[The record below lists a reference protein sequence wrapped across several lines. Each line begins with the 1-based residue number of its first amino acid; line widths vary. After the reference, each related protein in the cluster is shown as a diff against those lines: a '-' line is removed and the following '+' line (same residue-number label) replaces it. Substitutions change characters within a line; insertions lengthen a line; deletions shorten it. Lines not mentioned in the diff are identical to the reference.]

1 MGRCRRAWLLAAASA
16 AALAAVNANTLSS
29 KLASERL
36 LADEAEDEDKTV
48 PFNSWNNVPDT
59 LSHLLAFVLV
69 LLGAH
74 LLGLFFPKY
83 FYLPLITG
91 YLVAGILS
99 GPFLANLL
107 NEDVVDM
114 LGSYVNAFALS
125 FISFQAGQEIYL
137 PELRPQIKSILALLS
152 TYYCTAM
159 VLGTSVF
166 ILAAGAF
173 FYSDLAHS
181 CQLGIALMFASI
193 SVLVSPSTV
202 MALKIEL
209 NNVGPFT
216 HLALGTCMTAEFVV
230 LVSFSVSR
238 VVASIYCAK
247 LDVSP
252 VSIVFTM
259 AVVLMNLVLGAL
271 LGLVIILIFQIPSGK
286 PDTVPG
292 ATALPAHAIS
302 ISSGRTSTSQQHK
315 KMQQR
320 TDSKQDMSDLEQAID
335 DPDQVPHPHN
345 ASIEETDSDRL
356 LSKPQWWTE
365 RKALYLKGF
374 IWLLIG
380 YLFYLFTNTLSE
392 LTTAHFGLVWQVKFE
407 ALLVLMLASCAAG
420 HYAAI
425 RPQMHVILDTVAPY
439 MFLPFFVMTGASLQ
453 LDKVLDVLPLMSL
466 YLVLRYT
473 AIFLAI
479 YGGGRFL
486 LKLPPRHY
494 KHLWLTMAPQAGVSL
509 GLAAEVMELITD
521 DWGGRVRGNYRGCG
535 GD

>member
-1 MGRCRRAWLLAAASA
+1 MGRRCLRVWLPLA
-16 AALAAVNANTLSS
+16 AALALTANASS
-29 KLASERL
+29 SFGSLLESTRL
-36 LADEAEDEDKTV
+36 LADADEDADHTV
-48 PFNSWNNVPDT
+48 PFNSWGNVPDT

-74 LLGLFFPKY
+74 PLGLFFPKY
-83 FYLPLITG
+83 FRLPLITG

-137 PELRPQIKSILALLS
+137 PELRPQIKPILALLS

-159 VLGTSVF
+159 ALGTTVF
-166 ILAAGAF
+166 MLAAGAF
-173 FYSDLAHS
+173 FYADLAHS

-209 NNVGPFT
+209 NSVGPFT

-252 VSIVFTM
+252 ESIAFTM
-259 AVVLMNLVLGAL
+259 GVVLMNIVLGAL
-271 LGLVIILIFQIPSGK
+271 LGLVTILIFQLPSGQ
-286 PDTVPG
+286 PDVG
-292 ATALPAHAIS
+292 LAASGVPAHALS
-302 ISSGRTSTSQQHK
+302 VASSRISTSQRRMK
-315 KMQQR
+315 SSQR
-320 TDSKQDMSDLEQAID
+320 TDSKQDMSDLEQVMD
-335 DPDQVPHPHN
+335 DPDQAPHPHN
-345 ASIEETDSDRL
+345 AYVEETDSDKL
-356 LSKPQWWTE
+356 LDKPQWWTE

-374 IWLLIG
+374 IWLLMG
-380 YLFYLFTNTLSE
+380 YLFYLFTNTLSD

-453 LDKVLDVLPLMSL
+453 LDKV
-466 YLVLRYT
+466 
-473 AIFLAI
+473 
-479 YGGGRFL
+479 
-486 LKLPPRHY
+486 
-494 KHLWLTMAPQAGVSL
+494 AG
-509 GLAAEVMELITD
+509 D
-521 DWGGRVRGNYRGCG
+521 FC
-535 GD
+535 